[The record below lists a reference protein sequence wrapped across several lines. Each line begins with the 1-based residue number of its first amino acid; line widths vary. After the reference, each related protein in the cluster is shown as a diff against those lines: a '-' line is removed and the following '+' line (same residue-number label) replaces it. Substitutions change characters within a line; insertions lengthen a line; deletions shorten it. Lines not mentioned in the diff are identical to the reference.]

1 MGGGSN
7 LDAGL
12 LSDLEEDLHK
22 LRSDFETHKLD
33 SAKQFRN
40 VNDALDDKATK
51 LELEQLEQRLMDKL
65 QELLNNLG
73 NVFVEKEPVRKK
85 FLNIEK
91 NVGLFYLITCQ
102 LKNLYDMVMD
112 GKGKMQVED
121 DAMLTKKYVGPVNCA
136 SCEKG
141 IINLQGMP
149 AEYLAW
155 KRLPFREPQERI
167 ARVSFIWLTWNSTG
181 KVSRRSST

>member
-91 NVGLFYLITCQ
+91 NVGFILFD
-102 LKNLYDMVMD
+102 NL
-112 GKGKMQVED
+112 
-121 DAMLTKKYVGPVNCA
+121 
-136 SCEKG
+136 
-141 IINLQGMP
+141 P
-149 AEYLAW
+149 A
-155 KRLPFREPQERI
+155 
-167 ARVSFIWLTWNSTG
+167 
-181 KVSRRSST
+181 